1 MLFTSSNTRITFQ
14 RLLDSEAVGC
24 NFSWSEFGAKFPAIQ
39 FHCIIDRWKNT
50 KYFRFTNWKGTKYS
64 IKMNTMSCFLRC
76 NPKTWAHQS
85 LLLFWG
91 SCNVRIQIRT
101 VIWLLVVTDGGVKIL
116 WGEIKTLLILLTILS
131 ICFWIFYA
139 QSSYLKIAF
148 ETPFSSLIFAMGEL
162 FAFKVQKCHIWNR
175 SSWTKMSQKH
185 FKWYQ
190 WCGVLFNGFKIDRSL
205 QLILLACLICSIFI
219 YRVRT

>member
-1 MLFTSSNTRITFQ
+1 MTFLS
-14 RLLDSEAVGC
+14 RPFALP
-24 NFSWSEFGAKFPAIQ
+24 FP
-39 FHCIIDRWKNT
+39 
-50 KYFRFTNWKGTKYS
+50 
-64 IKMNTMSCFLRC
+64 
-76 NPKTWAHQS
+76 WASQ
-85 LLLFWG
+85 
-91 SCNVRIQIRT
+91 T

-175 SSWTKMSQKH
+175 SSWAKMSQKH

-190 WCGVLFNGFKIDRSL
+190 WCGVLFNGFKIEWTL
-205 QLILLACLICSIFI
+205 QLNQLLWWLSCGVFVVYLYTECGHNGPGSHCSQGGGSINLLRWLF
-219 YRVRT
+219 VSLGGG